1 MAAYD
6 PKFPRAHYDNLVEN
20 EWTRLTRTRHGEL
33 SFLVHMD
40 VLRTYIKPGMDVLEI
55 GAGAG
60 IFTKELVHMC
70 NRLVVGDISKVQLD
84 ANRANMRE
92 VGVLDRVDEYIE
104 LDLVD
109 LGALHPE
116 SFDAV
121 VCIGGPLSYLM
132 DQESVGVH
140 QMLRTLKSG
149 GIVILGVMSLINSV
163 VRLMRYL
170 PALKR
175 TRGMANTRW
184 LFETGLQDQEH
195 SPETEHFCHMMT
207 CADVDALLPLDSV
220 EIVEKRAAGLLGMAG
235 EEELNAVKA
244 DKDLWNLVVEREL
257 AWSRL
262 PGAIDL
268 GDNILYVVRRR

>member
-6 PKFPRAHYDNLVEN
+6 PKFPRTHYDNLVEN

-40 VLRTYIKPGMDVLEI
+40 VLRTYIKESMDVLEI

-84 ANRANMRE
+84 ANQANMDDL
-92 VGVLDRVDEYIE
+92 GVLDRVDEYRE

-109 LGALHPE
+109 LSSFQLE
-116 SFDAV
+116 TFDAI
-121 VCIGGPLSYLM
+121 VCVGGPLSYLM
-132 DQESVGVH
+132 DKESEGIQ
-140 QMLRTLKSG
+140 QMLRILKSG

-163 VRLMRYL
+163 VRLMRFL
-170 PALKR
+170 PALNR
-175 TRGMANTRW
+175 YRGMANTKW

-195 SPETEHFCHMMT
+195 SPETKHYCHMMT
-207 CADVDALLPLDSV
+207 STDVDALLDLDSV

-268 GDNILYVVRRR
+268 GDNILYVVRKR

>member
-6 PKFPRAHYDNLVEN
+6 SKFARTHYDNLVEN

-40 VLRTYIKPGMDVLEI
+40 VLRTYIKPSMDVLEI

-60 IFTKELVHMC
+60 VFTKELVQMC
-70 NRLVVGDISKVQLD
+70 NRLVVGDISKAQLD
-84 ANRANMRE
+84 ANRANMGDL
-92 VGVLDRVDEYIE
+92 GVLDRVDEYRE

-109 LGALHPE
+109 LSSLHPE
-116 SFDAV
+116 SFDAI
-121 VCIGGPLSYLM
+121 VCVGGPLSYLM
-132 DQESVGVH
+132 DKESLGVQ
-140 QMLRTLKSG
+140 QMLRILKSG
-149 GIVILGVMSLINSV
+149 GIVILGVLSLINSV
-163 VRLMRYL
+163 VRLMRFL
-170 PALKR
+170 PALRKN
-175 TRGMANTRW
+175 RGMANTRW
-184 LFETGLQDQEH
+184 VFETGLQDQEH
-195 SPETEHFCHMMT
+195 SPETEHYCHMMT
-207 CADVDALLPLDSV
+207 SAEVDVLLDLDSI

-244 DKDLWNLVVEREL
+244 DQDLWKLVVEREL

-268 GDNILYVVRRR
+268 GDNILYVVRKR